1 MILDGRAELEAQM
14 LDPSLPSPGWG
25 GGGPARA
32 SLCELGRVKACS
44 CRLGVSGSL
53 IFFLRD
59 QGNLFV
65 AWCLGFAV
73 TGLSSLA
80 RPFNFQGYRNNFLER
95 RVLNSAIV
103 GPFQRITIC
112 VITSTPASTGPV
124 FSQNCIRDILAV
136 LPPNSFT
143 VCMPK
148 Y

>member
-1 MILDGRAELEAQM
+1 MILDGRAELDAQM

-32 SLCELGRVKACS
+32 SSYELGRVKACS

-53 IFFLRD
+53 IFFPRD
-59 QGNLFV
+59 QGNLFLT
-65 AWCLGFAV
+65 WCLGFAV
-73 TGLSSLA
+73 TGLSSLE
-80 RPFNFQGYRNNFLER
+80 RPVNFLKR
-95 RVLNSAIV
+95 RVLNSPIV
-103 GPFQRITIC
+103 GPFQRVTIC

-136 LPPNSFT
+136 LPPNSFI